1 MNIESAWRFVS
12 SYVKPVEATHLTA
25 EELRERLAR
34 EPIAVID
41 VNPRGRF
48 ARGHIEGAL
57 HAEWDAT
64 DLSFLPADRH
74 AAVVFYCGNSL

>member
-12 SYVKPVEATHLTA
+12 SYVKPVEAVHLTA
-25 EELRERLAR
+25 EALRERMTSG
-34 EPIAVID
+34 PVHVVD

-48 ARGHIEGAL
+48 ARAHIEGAV

-64 DLSFLPADRH
+64 DLSFLPADRD